1 MKVKL
6 LFLTAIFAFNA
17 ALHAEVLIL
26 TVDIAK
32 IYEGY
37 YRAQDAKLKFSSS
50 VEAAQEEIRL
60 LMEEARQIAD
70 KLQEA
75 TGKAKNPGYT
85 DEARARHGKEAEE
98 LAQKLRRKET
108 EINNFQQTT
117 KQNLDLRSQSILEGH
132 FAQIK
137 EAVKEIAEARRAD
150 LVLNVNGMGV
160 VYAKSTADIS
170 NLVLERLNADAPPSL

>member
-1 MKVKL
+1 M
-6 LFLTAIFAFNA
+6 
-17 ALHAEVLIL
+17 
-26 TVDIAK
+26 
-32 IYEGY
+32 
-37 YRAQDAKLKFSSS
+37 
-50 VEAAQEEIRL
+50 
-60 LMEEARQIAD
+60 
-70 KLQEA
+70 
-75 TGKAKNPGYT
+75 
-85 DEARARHGKEAEE
+85 
-98 LAQKLRRKET
+98 AQKLRRKET

-117 KQNLDLRSQSILEGH
+117 KQNLDLRSQSILEVH